1 MNAMLRKLA
10 FPAVL
15 FAALLLVACQDM
27 GMKPM
32 TDKSLYDRLGGK
44 SAITAVVDDFVG
56 NVAADQR
63 INGFFAKANIPR
75 LKGTAHKG
83 MGIADADFNALVE
96 DLVKTLNKFNVPAK
110 EQGELLGILGPLKP
124 QIVGQ

>member
-15 FAALLLVACQDM
+15 FSALLLVACQDM

-56 NVAADQR
+56 NVAADKR
-63 INGFFAKANIPR
+63 INGFFAKANVPR
-75 LKGTAHKG
+75 LKG
-83 MGIADADFNALVE
+83 NLV
-96 DLVKTLNKFNVPAK
+96 DQICQATGDRKSTRLNSSHLVISYAVFC
-110 EQGELLGILGPLKP
+110 LKK
-124 QIVGQ
+124 Q